1 MKKSIKEVWKD
12 IPQGSR
18 NAIIGEVVLKGGA
31 SYPAVQ
37 TWVKEERKPRF
48 LYMQLLADTINKHT
62 GQEFTVE
69 DLFPDK

>member
-1 MKKSIKEVWKD
+1 MKKTIKEVWKD
-12 IPQGSR
+12 IPQGCR

-37 TWVKEERKPRF
+37 TWVNGSRKPRF